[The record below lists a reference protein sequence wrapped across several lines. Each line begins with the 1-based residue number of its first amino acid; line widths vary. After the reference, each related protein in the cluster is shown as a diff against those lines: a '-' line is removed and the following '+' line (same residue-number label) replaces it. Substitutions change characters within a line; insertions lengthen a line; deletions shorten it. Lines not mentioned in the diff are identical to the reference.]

1 MAELAADLLRSKYE
15 VGELLGE
22 GFSGFVYACS
32 RCQQGEALA
41 AKVCA
46 DRPGAVKETRDEAML
61 LRSMCHSSIVKVH
74 DFFDNGTSVY
84 FVMDRMHQDLL
95 DGLQSYVMRE
105 KVDMNGLVHVV
116 RQMVGAVQYLHTRGI
131 VHRDVKPE
139 NFLIDCEQLTDPSCR
154 VVLADLGSACKVTD
168 KNQRLSEQVGTT
180 AYWSPEMYDKDYGLK
195 VDTWA
200 LGICLHCMASNT
212 FPFVDEHEVRS
223 KTFRLRRVSRSCN
236 RLVQAML
243 NKVEARRPSLDE
255 VQHHPWLTGKDD
267 PEDHEQDECGWNPT
281 GWLNVLAKPYEQ
293 WPVPRKPGRR
303 AWPRAALPL
312 ICAFFLTGLV
322 FKPQSPS
329 WDAPAAQWTPVG
341 GVAGIPQPSFR
352 KASELLHLLRLEVPL
367 APQGDGASKSAK
379 RNERRKQ
386 RKNSGEEDAG
396 ASSDSS
402 GWAIVCGGEAE
413 FAFSPA
419 FRASRQVSGGS
430 QASYV
435 PDLELPPAVPEAEKP
450 KLPTPPLP
458 QPLNLVNPLLL
469 EEEVEKEVANFAG
482 FCLGSLHKRAKGHQL
497 ITMAMDR
504 KRMSIGNI
512 TAPVVGTRSSGTTER
527 ETGIAEVFERAREEK
542 TRAVYVT
549 SITDRDLQGR
559 QSFAEKDRIV
569 LVPPGSDE
577 QEMEDWVKATVGY
590 GCRKGLKPE
599 SPNQDSFSLVV
610 VENDFAMYGVYD
622 GHGPAGHDCSD
633 LSLRKLC
640 SAFLNDPDRE
650 KDPAAVLTKVFL
662 ETQEALMKQGQ
673 FDTSGTTCTIV
684 YHDRKLDKLTIAHV
698 GDSRS
703 VLGKKK
709 DDSSPWESLEL
720 TTDHKPDLPK
730 EKARIESATPPGR
743 VVFDGYYNHRVF
755 AQNGMYPGLNMSR
768 ALGDIIAHKEAG
780 LTAEPDVCVIDLKA
794 EREKY
799 SKLVLLVCTDGVWEF
814 ILNKEAIGMVQK
826 FPDCQQAVDRLMKE
840 SWDRWMKDS
849 DNEITDDIT
858 AMLVCGSCLRGKIG
872 RWNTEWNSAL
882 AVLASSGHNLT
893 AAQHELGTCSD
904 GHQIQAMR
912 PWLLAATLAVAC
924 ADWKCPVQEQNRCV
938 INASG
943 PAVSGP
949 LVFDGN
955 VLVTHQATVRSD
967 ASFSI
972 EASGNITVEMGSTLQ
987 AKGDL
992 LLNATAIHI
1001 VGSSASAA
1009 GSLSI
1014 LSRATYQQGGVIGN
1028 KSLQATLRSRDENG
1042 DPGILVVDAALQG
1055 GNIQVNCNQS
1065 KICLQGANNLSVTDP
1080 TQSLQMSGKAV
1091 SVDCSNSTLSAGRI
1105 TIVAEKDLA
1114 LDAAIP
1120 GFKKSDGKGG
1130 EKPTQLD
1137 VTTQG
1142 HMLIGSQSLTWTLE
1156 RLRASAGTMV
1166 IASSSRIQTVGY
1178 STCKHTADS
1187 AGARDRCFP
1196 AWPTWPGSWPDSV
1209 DDPYVS
1215 FDLVLLARTSLNLS
1229 SHAMLSGASSILCVA
1244 AGGLHFEEHN
1254 IVDVSGRGCA
1264 AGLGRAPGN
1273 TVRSSSAGGGGAYL
1287 AGGGTHLGRGGCGG
1301 TFDTHN
1307 VLPDA
1312 STVGGPAYDLYNQ
1325 RFLPTEG
1332 ASGGASGHLGPNTKE
1347 TSSVNALPGNAAGG
1361 GLIWLSASSSSGSV
1375 TFGNWVVLR
1384 AEGYPGGV
1392 VSKHVAAGG
1401 AGGQILIFAT
1411 KIATA
1416 DEAPVVSVAGGAGAC
1431 SASANVL
1438 SGGGGGGF
1446 VGFNWTA
1453 TSPFPSH
1460 GELVVDVGGGL
1471 MGNDGS
1477 GTNCS
1482 WVVPNGHGLRETYGH
1497 AGQAMPLRGC
1507 SAGYAGLFC
1516 DPCDAGFWSSGGLSA
1531 CQACEN
1537 KPPNGNYTKS
1547 KWPNSNC
1554 PYSCGVGV
1562 PNRKSNPACL
1572 DPMAYAL
1579 SFFGGPKGVLAIL
1592 LAIVTS
1598 AAMLL
1603 WRRRKSGGLSR
1614 PLLGFDGPPGS
1625 FSHSGVHSRREDGQ
1639 SGSFSSSWASC
1650 FWRYCSRRRSL
1661 SDGEPAQTRVV
1672 QVRHASEF
1680 QMSQEQLPFHT
1691 GRIYLQGEN
1700 TGKSPWFLKL
1710 QVPAALDDMVM
1721 KEKWEQLARLVNN
1734 AANIPKFQSRTER
1747 ALEYLYPPAAPLFA
1761 KLCRCKRARTILPL
1775 VREFCE
1781 AERLWRPIRQAGGEL
1796 HLRFGCNRKATLAY
1810 LDVFDFARSPMDF
1823 APVNLR
1829 KEAWLIPVQGQ
1840 GTFDEPYEVDMSDP
1854 LLQRLEHTDH
1864 GPTAILSVLSTFN
1877 RIARRL
1883 FKDELHNLQKSDG
1896 EDPLQQLHEKVEQC
1910 ASQCGLGGF
1919 VQVLAIWQ
1927 RDKFRGVDTL
1937 SRMEDSVAASV
1948 VRSSDPQG
1956 TNSFMD
1962 LPVGPEV
1969 THGERPSPRTRR
1981 ELRLCLVFTEFSL
1994 LASASGS
2001 DLVSLASPAAA
2012 QPTSKVLTTPIAP
2025 EVLNEALR
2033 SSALA
2038 VGEESS
2044 NPLVPDSAGGWG
2056 LKRPLLRWGYSGSE
2070 QTAAR
2075 TLVSLICFLAFDL
2088 LAFCLICGI
2097 LFKTSMV
2104 AGMVWVLLPP
2114 LAQPFAF
2121 VVGILFLLTED
2132 PDLGRLFANLEIL
2145 GIWNA
2150 AVSLVVLIWLLLLDS
2165 LVFDILAMGIV
2176 SCVKG
2181 TLFATAAAQ
2190 VSQLEADRD
2199 LSSMDNPQN
2208 EFVERLFSIRDEEE
2222 GPRRSRAEEVRG
2234 SSATA
2239 LSFNFSTLDELSA
2252 TRASDSRPSSQSIR
2266 SLHSPRSFSK
2276 PQQVQMPSPF

>member
-1 MAELAADLLRSKYE
+1 
-15 VGELLGE
+15 
-22 GFSGFVYACS
+22 
-32 RCQQGEALA
+32 
-41 AKVCA
+41 
-46 DRPGAVKETRDEAML
+46 
-61 LRSMCHSSIVKVH
+61 
-74 DFFDNGTSVY
+74 
-84 FVMDRMHQDLL
+84 
-95 DGLQSYVMRE
+95 
-105 KVDMNGLVHVV
+105 
-116 RQMVGAVQYLHTRGI
+116 
-131 VHRDVKPE
+131 
-139 NFLIDCEQLTDPSCR
+139 
-154 VVLADLGSACKVTD
+154 
-168 KNQRLSEQVGTT
+168 
-180 AYWSPEMYDKDYGLK
+180 
-195 VDTWA
+195 
-200 LGICLHCMASNT
+200 
-212 FPFVDEHEVRS
+212 
-223 KTFRLRRVSRSCN
+223 
-236 RLVQAML
+236 
-243 NKVEARRPSLDE
+243 
-255 VQHHPWLTGKDD
+255 
-267 PEDHEQDECGWNPT
+267 
-281 GWLNVLAKPYEQ
+281 
-293 WPVPRKPGRR
+293 
-303 AWPRAALPL
+303 
-312 ICAFFLTGLV
+312 
-322 FKPQSPS
+322 
-329 WDAPAAQWTPVG
+329 
-341 GVAGIPQPSFR
+341 
-352 KASELLHLLRLEVPL
+352 
-367 APQGDGASKSAK
+367 
-379 RNERRKQ
+379 
-386 RKNSGEEDAG
+386 
-396 ASSDSS
+396 
-402 GWAIVCGGEAE
+402 
-413 FAFSPA
+413 
-419 FRASRQVSGGS
+419 
-430 QASYV
+430 
-435 PDLELPPAVPEAEKP
+435 
-450 KLPTPPLP
+450 
-458 QPLNLVNPLLL
+458 
-469 EEEVEKEVANFAG
+469 
-482 FCLGSLHKRAKGHQL
+482 
-497 ITMAMDR
+497 
-504 KRMSIGNI
+504 
-512 TAPVVGTRSSGTTER
+512 
-527 ETGIAEVFERAREEK
+527 
-542 TRAVYVT
+542 
-549 SITDRDLQGR
+549 
-559 QSFAEKDRIV
+559 
-569 LVPPGSDE
+569 
-577 QEMEDWVKATVGY
+577 
-590 GCRKGLKPE
+590 
-599 SPNQDSFSLVV
+599 
-610 VENDFAMYGVYD
+610 
-622 GHGPAGHDCSD
+622 
-633 LSLRKLC
+633 
-640 SAFLNDPDRE
+640 
-650 KDPAAVLTKVFL
+650 
-662 ETQEALMKQGQ
+662 
-673 FDTSGTTCTIV
+673 
-684 YHDRKLDKLTIAHV
+684 
-698 GDSRS
+698 
-703 VLGKKK
+703 
-709 DDSSPWESLEL
+709 
-720 TTDHKPDLPK
+720 
-730 EKARIESATPPGR
+730 
-743 VVFDGYYNHRVF
+743 
-755 AQNGMYPGLNMSR
+755 
-768 ALGDIIAHKEAG
+768 
-780 LTAEPDVCVIDLKA
+780 
-794 EREKY
+794 
-799 SKLVLLVCTDGVWEF
+799 
-814 ILNKEAIGMVQK
+814 
-826 FPDCQQAVDRLMKE
+826 
-840 SWDRWMKDS
+840 
-849 DNEITDDIT
+849 
-858 AMLVCGSCLRGKIG
+858 
-872 RWNTEWNSAL
+872 
-882 AVLASSGHNLT
+882 
-893 AAQHELGTCSD
+893 
-904 GHQIQAMR
+904 MR
-912 PWLLAATLAVAC
+912 PWLLAAALAVAW
-924 ADWKCPVQEQNRCV
+924 ADWKCTVQEQNRCV
-938 INASG
+938 INAS
-943 PAVSGP
+943 AVVSGP

-987 AKGDL
+987 AQGDL
-992 LLNATAIHI
+992 LLNATTIHI
-1001 VGSSASAA
+1001 VGSSTSAA

-1014 LSRATYQQGGVIGN
+1014 LSRAAYQQGGVGN
-1028 KSLQATLRSRDENG
+1028 KSLQATFKARDENS
-1042 DPGILVVDAALQG
+1042 DPGVLVVDAALQG

-1091 SVDCSNSTLSAGRI
+1091 SVDCSNSTLSAARI
-1105 TIVAEKDLA
+1105 TLVAEKDLA

-1130 EKPTQLD
+1130 QKPTQLD

-1142 HMLIGSQSLTWTLE
+1142 HMLIGSQSFTWTLE

-1196 AWPTWPGSWPDSV
+1196 AWSTWPGSWPDSV

-1244 AGGLHFEEHN
+1244 AGELRFEEHN

-1264 AGLGRAPGN
+1264 AGLGRAPGI
-1273 TVRSSSAGGGGAYL
+1273 TVRSSPASGGAYL
-1287 AGGGTHLGRGGCGG
+1287 AGGGTHLGKGGCGG

-1312 STVGGPAYDLYNQ
+1312 STVSGPPYDLYDQ
-1325 RFLPTEG
+1325 LFLPTEG
-1332 ASGGASGHLGPNTKE
+1332 ASGGASGHLGPDTKE
-1347 TSSVNALPGNAAGG
+1347 GTSVNTLAGNAAGG
-1361 GLIWLSASSSSGSV
+1361 GLIWLSASSASGSV
-1375 TFGNWVVLR
+1375 SFGNWVVLR

-1460 GELVVDVGGGL
+1460 GELVVDVAGGL

-1497 AGQAMPLRGC
+1497 EGQAMPLRGC

-1516 DPCDAGFWSSGGLSA
+1516 DPCDAGFWSSGGLSG
-1531 CQACEN
+1531 CQACTN

-1547 KWPNSNC
+1547 KWPNPNC

-1562 PNRKSNPACL
+1562 PNRKSNPGCL

-1579 SFFGGPKGVLAIL
+1579 SFFGGAKGVLAIVI
-1592 LAIVTS
+1592 AIVTS

-1625 FSHSGVHSRREDGQ
+1625 FSHSGVRTRREDGQ
-1639 SGSFSSSWASC
+1639 SGSFSLSWASC

-1672 QVRHASEF
+1672 QVRHTSEF

-1700 TGKSPWFLKL
+1700 AGKSPWFLKL
-1710 QVPAALDDMVM
+1710 QVPAALDDMVIR
-1721 KEKWEQLARLVNN
+1721 EKWEQLARLVNN

-1747 ALEYLYPPAAPLFA
+1747 ILQYLYPPAAPLFA
-1761 KLCRCKRARTILPL
+1761 KFCRCRRARTILPL

-1840 GTFDEPYEVDMSDP
+1840 GTFEEPYEVDMSDP
-1854 LLQRLEHTDH
+1854 VLQRLEHTDH

-1883 FKDELHNLQKSDG
+1883 FKDELQNLQNSDG

-1927 RDKFRGVDTL
+1927 REKFRGVDTL

-1948 VRSSDPQG
+1948 VRSSEPQG
-1956 TNSFMD
+1956 ANSFMD

-1969 THGERPSPRTRR
+1969 TQGERPSPRTRR

-1994 LASASGS
+1994 LASASSS

-2025 EVLNEALR
+2025 EALNEALR

-2044 NPLVPDSAGGWG
+2044 NPLVTADTSGGWS

-2114 LAQPFAF
+2114 LAQPLAF

-2222 GPRRSRAEEVRG
+2222 GPRRSHAEEVRG

-2276 PQQVQMPSPF
+2276 PQVQMPSPF